1 MAVSDLSVELLL
13 KKGVKMEGTWDRLNG
28 QSVETTVDVPKS
40 QRRGKKQERGEK
52 VREQDDLER
61 VNLPKG
67 RCFLEVEGDVN
78 W

>member
-1 MAVSDLSVELLL
+1 M
-13 KKGVKMEGTWDRLNG
+13 
-28 QSVETTVDVPKS
+28 DVPKS